1 MDTNF
6 SFSILFSNSFSILQK
21 QTAVVNSHS
30 EVDTSSLEKEINKL
44 KEEKSQLMER
54 IKKSNEENLK
64 AIDKYNVSIF
74 KYVYILKNYNS
85 LKLSLFQSW
94 KFKLFLPFIVVTRG
108 IHWL

>member
-1 MDTNF
+1 M
-6 SFSILFSNSFSILQK
+6 
-21 QTAVVNSHS
+21 
-30 EVDTSSLEKEINKL
+30 DTSSLEKEINKL

-85 LKLSLFQSW
+85 LKLSLFQS
-94 KFKLFLPFIVVTRG
+94 
-108 IHWL
+108 